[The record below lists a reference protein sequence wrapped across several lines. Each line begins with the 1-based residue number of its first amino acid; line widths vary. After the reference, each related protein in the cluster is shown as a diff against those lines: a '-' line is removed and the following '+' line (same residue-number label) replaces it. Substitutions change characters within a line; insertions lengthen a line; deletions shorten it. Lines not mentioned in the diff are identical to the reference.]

1 MRGLAGNLSPEQF
14 LEIDRLRR
22 ALDSPVPHRDPVA
35 FSDAEETLVDW
46 LDDHGIARSWE
57 MATHLATAGADL
69 EWCERALGV
78 LGRDALGPGLE
89 WVTTTVSILTLLD
102 EVQESTRRVSG
113 IVAAVRSYT
122 QMDRASRQEIDVR
135 DGLESTLVV
144 LGPKLR
150 QGEGVAV
157 VRDYSEDVPRVDAHP
172 GELNQVWTNLIDN
185 AVDAMGGSGTLGIST
200 RPDGDGLVVEISDTG
215 PGMPPEV
222 AARAFEAFFTT
233 KQVGSGTGLGL
244 DIARRIVVER
254 HRGSIEIDSGA
265 DGTTMRVRLPRGG

>member
-1 MRGLAGNLSPEQF
+1 M
-14 LEIDRLRR
+14 
-22 ALDSPVPHRDPVA
+22 
-35 FSDAEETLVDW
+35 
-46 LDDHGIARSWE
+46 
-57 MATHLATAGADL
+57 
-69 EWCERALGV
+69 
-78 LGRDALGPGLE
+78 
-89 WVTTTVSILTLLD
+89 SILTLLE

-157 VRDYSEDVPRVDAHP
+157 VRDYGDDVPRVDAHP

-200 RPDGDGLVVEISDTG
+200 RPDGDGLVVEIADTG
-215 PGMPPEV
+215 AGLPPRSPPAPSRRSSRRSRSAAAPASASTSRAGSSSSATAVRSRSTAIRAGPCSASASQGRQPPTASERCWHTSLHRMPLTRPRAQV
-222 AARAFEAFFTT
+222 RFCTARA
-233 KQVGSGTGLGL
+233 Q
-244 DIARRIVVER
+244 R
-254 HRGSIEIDSGA
+254 HTASWA
-265 DGTTMRVRLPRGG
+265 QP